1 MNLRTRSIL
10 VLELGGAAFMIVA
23 GSGLH
28 FVFAAAGGWPP
39 LALIAAVN
47 ESIWEHLKLAF
58 WPGLFWAAIA
68 PLPAGLRRREM
79 LAVKGP
85 GLLVTAVLIVTVFT
99 TYVAILGHN
108 LLVLDIGTFAA
119 AILAGQALSAT
130 LLTQGAFRR
139 GVVLRAGLGL
149 LGLQLLAYSV
159 FTFLP
164 PDHWLFVEASSG
176 SRGIPAP

>member
-1 MNLRTRSIL
+1 MNGRTRSIC
-10 VLELGGAAFMIVA
+10 VFELCGAVFMVVA

-28 FVFAAAGGWPP
+28 FLFAAAGGWLP

-58 WPGLFWAAIA
+58 WPGLVWAAFA
-68 PLPAGLRRREM
+68 PLPAGLRRRDI

-85 GLLVTAVLIVTVFT
+85 GLLVTALLIVVVFT

-108 LLVLDIGTFAA
+108 LLALDIGTFVA
-119 AILAGQALSAT
+119 AIVFGQALSAA
-130 LLTQGAFRR
+130 LLALGPFRS

-149 LGLQLLAYSV
+149 LVLQVLAYSL
-159 FTFLP
+159 FTFVP

-176 SRGIPAP
+176 VRGIPAP